1 MNHNQLSNAASTYK
15 ITTTKNIKKK
25 QNSKNIQNIQNMSFN
40 LLKKKY
46 QSIPATPPRGQNK
59 QSLGNQLRSRKINRE
74 TKLQMYK
81 NKNPGIILNTTGSN
95 NITSDLNISFIGSQ
109 MDLKWLNKKN
119 TGINKLHRAML
130 PNKYVN
136 SSKKLSTSAI
146 RRIIRDHYDVSIYYP
161 NFLFTRNHIQALFDT
176 RKHPNEI
183 KMTQIKSSKLYYID
197 PPVQTVKKT
206 IEQIDNY
213 WNLIKRNKK
222 LPKSFNNDIARILRP
237 LKYQRKDLAIFVCNL
252 QELQQY
258 EEDAYQALSS
268 KNAVLLNFGNKE
280 YNRELISSTNYL
292 VAAYEQISAFKMKYT
307 INKGKN
313 IKSYIKYFDRFM
325 QCIIASKEYNIK
337 NYELIRPKVK
347 LLTDKQMEANIINA
361 TTNIIE
367 NTHHLLYRIIN
378 HIISQLKTKLTNIK
392 TNKKQIKKQ

>member
-1 MNHNQLSNAASTYK
+1 MNRNPQVNAARNDL

-25 QNSKNIQNIQNMSFN
+25 QNTKNIQNMSFN

-46 QSIPATPPRGQNK
+46 QSIPATPLPGQNK
-59 QSLGNQLRSRKINRE
+59 NGIENQLKSRQENRQ
-74 TKLQMYK
+74 TKLQQYQK
-81 NKNPGIILNTTGSN
+81 KNPRIILNTTGSN

-109 MDLKWLNKKN
+109 NDLKWLKTNN

-130 PNKYVN
+130 PEKYVN
-136 SSKKLSTSAI
+136 SKNLSTSDI

-161 NFLFTRNHIQALFDT
+161 NFLFTKNHIEALFDT
-176 RKHPNEI
+176 KKYPNEI
-183 KMTQIKSSKLYYID
+183 KMTQNKGSNLYYID

-213 WNLIKRNKK
+213 WNLNKRNKK
-222 LPKSFNNDIARILRP
+222 SPKTFNNDITRILRP
-237 LKYQRKDLAIFVCNL
+237 LNNQYKNLAIFVCNL

-268 KNAVLLNFGNKE
+268 KNAVLLNFGEEE

-307 INKGKN
+307 RNKGKN

-325 QCIIASKEYNIK
+325 QCIIASKENNNK
-337 NYELIRPKVK
+337 KYELIRPNVERLSDEDMKK
-347 LLTDKQMEANIINA
+347 NIKKA
-361 TTNIIE
+361 TNSIIQ
-367 NTHHLLYRIIN
+367 NNQSPLWRIIN
-378 HIISQLKTKLTNIK
+378 RIISQLKTELTNLKPIK
-392 TNKKQIKKQ
+392 NKSKKKQ

>member
-1 MNHNQLSNAASTYK
+1 
-15 ITTTKNIKKK
+15 
-25 QNSKNIQNIQNMSFN
+25 
-40 LLKKKY
+40 
-46 QSIPATPPRGQNK
+46 
-59 QSLGNQLRSRKINRE
+59 
-74 TKLQMYK
+74 
-81 NKNPGIILNTTGSN
+81 
-95 NITSDLNISFIGSQ
+95 
-109 MDLKWLNKKN
+109 
-119 TGINKLHRAML
+119 ML

-136 SSKKLSTSAI
+136 RKNLSTSDI

-161 NFLFTRNHIQALFDT
+161 NFLFTKNHIEALFDT
-176 RKHPNEI
+176 KKHPNEI
-183 KMTQIKSSKLYYID
+183 KMTQNKGPILYYID

-213 WNLIKRNKK
+213 WNLLKRNKK
-222 LPKSFNNDIARILRP
+222 LPKTFNNDIARILRP
-237 LKYQRKDLAIFVCNL
+237 LKSDKDLAKFVCDL

-280 YNRELISSTNYL
+280 YNPELISSTNYL

-325 QCIIASKEYNIK
+325 QCIIASKEYNIT

-347 LLTDKQMEANIINA
+347 LLTDKQMVANIINA

-367 NTHHLLYRIIN
+367 NTHPPLYRIIN
-378 HIISQLKTKLTNIK
+378 RIISQLKTKITKLTNIK
-392 TNKKQIKKQ
+392 TNKKQIKNNKTVYYK